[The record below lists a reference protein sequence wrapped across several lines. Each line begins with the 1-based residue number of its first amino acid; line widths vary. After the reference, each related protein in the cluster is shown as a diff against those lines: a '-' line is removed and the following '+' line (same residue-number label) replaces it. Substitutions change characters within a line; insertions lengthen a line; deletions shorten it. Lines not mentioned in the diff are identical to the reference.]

1 MKPGPIVSSINLR
14 EVYAQTGEFTAK
26 MLIDPRQSQGIES
39 VSVDIRDSDG
49 LPMRFSHRRWGTK
62 LTLDF
67 VIDRKT
73 PDGVSLVYLGMR
85 RRDGSMVQERLSF
98 WVIKE

>member
-1 MKPGPIVSSINLR
+1 MRSGSIVSPISLR

-26 MLIDPRQSQGIES
+26 VLIDPRESQGIES

-49 LPMRFSHRRWGTK
+49 LPMSFSHRRWGTK

-67 VIDRKT
+67 VIDRQT

-85 RRDGSMVQERLSF
+85 KRDGSMIQERLSF